1 MTTYVL
7 VHGAFGGAHTWRHV
21 RARMQA
27 AGQDVFT
34 PALTGIGERWHL
46 SSPQVT
52 LETHVEDVANVLIYW
67 DLRDV
72 VLLGY
77 SYGGRVVSSSLRHI
91 ADRVAHLVYLDT
103 SLPSAGLNMSPWGIN
118 SLSEGL
124 GTPWLREA
132 VPLQGDFYDD
142 PAQAAFHGPRRS
154 PQPVKTLAD
163 SFVLGR
169 PLEEYPF
176 TRTYIKASRGEKT
189 GVAGASW
196 DAADRAKSSS
206 DWRYHELDTNHAIPE
221 NRPAEL
227 VEILMG
233 LV

>member
-1 MTTYVL
+1 MATYVL

-21 RARMQA
+21 RPLLQA

-52 LETHVEDVANVLIYW
+52 LETHVEDIANVLIYW
-67 DLRDV
+67 DLIDV

-91 ADRVAHLVYLDT
+91 ADRVAHLVYLDC
-103 SLPSAGLNMSPWGIN
+103 SLPSEGLNLSPWGID
-118 SLSEGL
+118 STADLL
-124 GTPWLREA
+124 GAPWLREA
-132 VPLQGDFYDD
+132 VPLRGDFYDD
-142 PAQAAFHGPRRS
+142 SEDAAFHGPRRS
-154 PQPVKTLAD
+154 PQPAKTFAD
-163 SFVLGR
+163 SFMLER

-176 TRTYIKASRGEKT
+176 SRTFIKAAAGDRT
-189 GVAGASW
+189 GVGATSW
-196 DAADRAKSSS
+196 EAADHARSSS
-206 DWRYHELDTNHAIPE
+206 KWLYRELDTNHAIPE

-227 VEILMG
+227 VEILLG
-233 LV
+233 LA